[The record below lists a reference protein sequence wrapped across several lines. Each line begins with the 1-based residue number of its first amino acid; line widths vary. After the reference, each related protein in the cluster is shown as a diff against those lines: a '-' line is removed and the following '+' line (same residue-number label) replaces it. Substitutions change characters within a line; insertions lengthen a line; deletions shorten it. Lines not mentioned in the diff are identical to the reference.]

1 MKIASP
7 PSTRGSQGHFK
18 HQHPENRWEERPYY
32 FCLNSPGQ
40 NLCDLNYNCKAGKK
54 YNLWYLDCMHL
65 TSFLMQDLNAGVE
78 DVRIL
83 LVGGDRKQNIKP
95 A

>member
-32 FCLNSPGQ
+32 FCLNFPGQ

-54 YNLWYLDCMHL
+54 YNLSLSVYDQEK
-65 TSFLMQDLNAGVE
+65 TEIG
-78 DVRIL
+78 
-83 LVGGDRKQNIKP
+83 LVNRELVFSQSH
-95 A
+95 